1 VKDQRAKEV
10 ITWLV
15 ITAGLAL
22 LAFGALWWY
31 GKIYSRYRGIGAI
44 PIYLI
49 PLGLLGAAL
58 VLASGVTALL
68 AASETILGWRNCP
81 VWVRICGL
89 LPGAWV
95 CWEIGGVLLG
105 FAEFI
110 RDIREYLP

>member
-1 VKDQRAKEV
+1 VKDHRAKEV
-10 ITWLV
+10 ISWLV

-31 GKIYSRYRGIGAI
+31 GKTYGRYRGVGAV

-58 VLASGVTALL
+58 CLAAGATALL
-68 AASETILGWRNCP
+68 AAGETILGWQNCP
-81 VWVRICGL
+81 VWLRVFGL
-89 LPGAWV
+89 LPGAYV
-95 CWEIGGVLLG
+95 CWQIGRVLMG

-110 RDIREYLP
+110 RDVREYLL